1 MAVDEELQAAMQ
13 EEIRFETRVP
23 RHIRERLNTVAR
35 LLRVSQGEALAVCV
49 QALEATLPNLDAL
62 QYAQL
67 LRRRICAPEGAGRRS
82 VFSAA
87 ELPEL
92 PSFVPPLGVTYDRSE
107 ILDAAIRGRIASLLP
122 SKPALRK
129 GPVPEGGGGNA
140 G

>member
-1 MAVDEELQAAMQ
+1 MAAEEDLQ
-13 EEIRFETRVP
+13 EEIRFEMRVP
-23 RHIRERLNTVAR
+23 RHLRERLNTLAR
-35 LLRVSQGEALAVCV
+35 LLRVSQGEAFAVCV
-49 QALEATLPNLDAL
+49 QACEATLPNVDAL

-67 LRRRICAPEGAGRRS
+67 LRRRVCAPDGAGRRS
-82 VFSAA
+82 AFSVA

-92 PSFVPPLGVTYDRSE
+92 PAFVPPLGVTYDRSE

-129 GPVPEGGGGNA
+129 GPVPEGGGGGGGNA